1 MGRGERYGSEFAFDG
16 EKNYR
21 NGLLCLLEKKVFHD
35 DFFPVALN
43 LKLFKIDRFVV
54 RINCCAID
62 V

>member
-1 MGRGERYGSEFAFDG
+1 MVQNLHSMARKIIEMDL
-16 EKNYR
+16 
-21 NGLLCLLEKKVFHD
+21 LLCLLEKKVFHD
-35 DFFPVALN
+35 EFFPVALN